1 MALSSQKMNLDYIR
15 TFVILGQS
23 SNMTE
28 ASKKLGVNVSYV
40 SRHIKQLED
49 ELGVRLTIPSP
60 KNKDLQLTE
69 NGKFFFDKYEKIY
82 NDILMTEKEYR
93 QTQQTD
99 NCKISI
105 GVCADL
111 EDNIVKP
118 KLLEFSKKFPKICIK
133 IVNGNT
139 EELTKKLTQYALD
152 IIIDKNEPNNNSKVQ
167 VIDTK
172 QLCSSNYCF
181 VYNKNYF
188 DKVNDINNVPL
199 ILPVSKTQE
208 RIMIDEYFIKNGIVP
223 TIKYEVE
230 TVDRMLSYINDGFG
244 VGFLLKQ
251 AVDEKNKDLVI
262 IDTDIE
268 SNICISYIKEKLTP
282 STKEF
287 LKLFDSKE

>member
-15 TFVILGQS
+15 TFVVLGQS

-111 EDNIVKP
+111 EDNIVKH
-118 KLLEFSKKFPKICIK
+118 
-133 IVNGNT
+133 
-139 EELTKKLTQYALD
+139 
-152 IIIDKNEPNNNSKVQ
+152 
-167 VIDTK
+167 TK

-208 RIMIDEYFIKNGIVP
+208 RIMIDEYFIKIICN
-223 TIKYEVE
+223 KY
-230 TVDRMLSYINDGFG
+230 
-244 VGFLLKQ
+244 
-251 AVDEKNKDLVI
+251 
-262 IDTDIE
+262 
-268 SNICISYIKEKLTP
+268 
-282 STKEF
+282 
-287 LKLFDSKE
+287 